1 MTRKAHFV
9 IWVIVFLGWGAIL
22 SACAAA
28 TAEPPTLAPT
38 PTRPLT
44 APRNENVE
52 ALNAAQAALEKIDFG
67 FAPLLL
73 TDEARVIIEAGAG
86 VETARLT
93 YPQQP
98 ADPTQWPT
106 MDSFVSAYAAR
117 HVLEQ
122 MAHVSRVALGVI
134 AVSASIDQ
142 QAEHVDHIAAWV
154 TFTDRSR
161 AIIDM
166 TPLSTNFAPRHA
178 PDQMITDINQIE
190 QTFTDRRMGV
200 NLDKLQPMRVVE
212 EDGQLYYLLAKVLI
226 SYNRY
231 EFYLRT
237 HPVQPADPMRP
248 MDIRPGA
255 SVGVA
260 IDRDEFEALQK
271 LLRAAGPEAFAD
283 NPDLL
288 THAGS
293 SAQELTAVQNDHLHL
308 LWHLITKFEHRPPDP
323 KIPTAT
329 PTITPTP
336 SPTPTPT
343 PTATPKKL
351 PLVTS

>member
-1 MTRKAHFV
+1 MTRRIH
-9 IWVIVFLGWGAIL
+9 IVAWIIIFLGLGGLL

-28 TAEPPTLAPT
+28 PDKPPTPVPT
-38 PTRPLT
+38 STRPLT
-44 APRNENVE
+44 APRNDNVE
-52 ALNAAQAALEKIDFG
+52 ALNAAQAALKEIDFG

-73 TDEARVIIEAGAG
+73 EDEARIIIKANAG
-86 VETARLT
+86 VETARLS

-98 ADPTQWPT
+98 ADPTKWPT

-117 HVLEQ
+117 HVLEE
-122 MAHVSRVALGVI
+122 MPHVSRVALGMI
-134 AVSASIDQ
+134 SVSASIDQ
-142 QAEHVDHIAAWV
+142 QAEHVEHIAAWV

-161 AIIDM
+161 AVIDM

-178 PDQMITDINQIE
+178 PDQMISDVNQIE
-190 QTFTDRRMGV
+190 QTFADRREGV
-200 NLDKLQPMRVVE
+200 NLDKLQPLRVVK
-212 EDGQLYYLLAKVLI
+212 EDGQLYYLLAKVLV

-231 EFYLRT
+231 EFYLQT

-271 LLRAAGPEAFAD
+271 LLREGGPEAFAD

-288 THAGS
+288 IYAGS
-293 SAQELTAVQNDHLHL
+293 SAQALTAVQDDHLHL
-308 LWHLITKFEHRPPDP
+308 LWHLITKFEHQPPDP